1 MDIKLFA
8 ECMKRNM
15 AKKNITTEE
24 LAEMTGISAERL
36 RSFESASSKPK
47 ASELHKISAAIG
59 VPPLILIEGGGLIQ
73 KLCRNEDGTS
83 HEEWCEY

>member
-1 MDIKLFA
+1 MDTKLFA

-15 AKKNITTEE
+15 TQKNITTEE

-36 RSFESASSKPK
+36 QSLESSSSKPN

-59 VPPLILIEGGGLIQ
+59 VPPLILMEGGGLIQ

-83 HEEWCEY
+83 REEWCEY